1 MKRRNA
7 FRDALVF
14 MMKDSICHIGVE
26 LMPLIDT
33 VLGRRSVRRYWPKEI
48 PRDVQNQILSARVKR
63 SQLENI
69 IESVH
74 KELEVI
80 NKELANM
87 ERTKRKARRRRLN

>member
-1 MKRRNA
+1 MKRRNV

-14 MMKDSICHIGVE
+14 MMEYSICHIGLE

-33 VLGRRSVRRYWPKEI
+33 VLSRRSVRRYWPKKI
-48 PRDVQNQILSARVKR
+48 PRDVQNKILSALAKR

-80 NKELANM
+80 NKQLANM
-87 ERTKRKARRRRLN
+87 EWTKRKARRRRLN